1 MHFNDRIKIVAMSQ
15 ETDESGFP
23 LGAQEFATC
32 FCRYMKKS
40 GTEILKSDAVVSQEK
55 VLFTVRYSPK
65 TKELLLDPLAT
76 KKYTVIFNGS
86 EYDIK
91 NISDYKGMKKYV
103 DLVCELRV

>member
-1 MHFNDRIKIVAMSQ
+1 MHLNDRVTIVSISQ
-15 ETDESGFP
+15 ETDEAGFP
-23 LGAQEFATC
+23 LENQEFATC

-91 NISDYKGMKKYV
+91 NISDFNGMKKYV

>member
-1 MHFNDRIKIVAMSQ
+1 MHLNDRITIVSISQ
-15 ETDESGFP
+15 ETDEAGFP
-23 LGAQEFATC
+23 LENQEFTTC

-40 GTEILKSDAVVSQEK
+40 GSEILKSDAVVSQEK

-76 KKYTVIFNGS
+76 KKYAVIFNGS

-91 NISDYKGMKKYV
+91 NISDFNGMKKYV

>member
-1 MHFNDRIKIVAMSQ
+1 MYLNDRITIVSISQ
-15 ETDESGFP
+15 ETNEAGFP
-23 LGAQEFATC
+23 LEAQEFATC

-40 GTEILKSDAVVSQEK
+40 GSEILKSDAVVSQEK

-76 KKYTVIFNGS
+76 KKYAVIFNGS

-91 NISDYKGMKKYV
+91 NISDFNGMKKYV

>member
-1 MHFNDRIKIVAMSQ
+1 MHLNDRVTIVSISQ
-15 ETDESGFP
+15 ETDEAGFP
-23 LGAQEFATC
+23 LENQEFATC

-40 GTEILKSDAVVSQEK
+40 GTEILKSDTVVSQEK

-76 KKYTVIFNGS
+76 KKYAVVFNCS

-91 NISDYKGMKKYV
+91 NISDFNGMKKYV